1 MSSDE
6 GASRAGPDRPLA
18 EDHVAERIKLEREA
32 RGWSTV
38 TLAERMADAGHPVNQ
53 SAIWRI
59 ESGKP
64 RRRVNL
70 DEALG
75 FCKVFDLTFDELTSP
90 PGQLANP
97 LVRRLVG
104 EYVARWKEWRALGK
118 DMRRIQDE
126 LAAYTDANP
135 NQEDMVKALLTHELT
150 IASNGD
156 FHHHRGAPTRL
167 RSFLSERMDAPP
179 EQS

>member
-6 GASRAGPDRPLA
+6 GAARAGPDRPLP
-18 EDHVAERIKLEREA
+18 EDYVAERVKLEREA

-38 TLAERMADAGHPVNQ
+38 ALAERMAEAGHPVNQ
-53 SAIWRI
+53 AAIWRI

-75 FCKVFDLTFDELTSP
+75 FCKVFDLDLDELTTP

-104 EYVARWKEWRALGK
+104 EYVSRWKEWRALGK

-126 LAAYTDANP
+126 LKAYTDANP

-150 IASNGD
+150 VASNGE
-156 FHHHRGAPTRL
+156 FHHHLGAPSRL
-167 RSFLSERMDAPP
+167 RSFLGDRMDAPP

>member
-6 GASRAGPDRPLA
+6 GAARAGPDRPLP
-18 EDHVAERIKLEREA
+18 EDYVADRVKLEREA

-38 TLAERMADAGHPVNQ
+38 TLAEKMAEAGHPVNQ

-75 FCKVFDLTFDELTSP
+75 FCKVFDLTLDDLTSP
-90 PGQLANP
+90 PGQLANAH
-97 LVRRLVG
+97 VRRLIAQ
-104 EYVARWKEWRALGK
+104 YVANWREWSVLNK
-118 DMRRIQDE
+118 DMRRILAE
-126 LAAYTDANP
+126 LKEYTDANP
-135 NQEDMVKALLTHELT
+135 NQEDLVKGLLGHEV
-150 IASNGD
+150 AVAAEGR
-156 FHHHRGAPTRL
+156 FHRHFPPPKLVSYLGEH
-167 RSFLSERMDAPP
+167 MDKINKKD
-179 EQS
+179 

>member
-1 MSSDE
+1 MT
-6 GASRAGPDRPLA
+6 
-18 EDHVAERIKLEREA
+18 IKLEREA

-70 DEALG
+70 DEAFG
-75 FCKVFDLTFDELTSP
+75 FCKVFDLTSPP

-104 EYVARWKEWRALGK
+104 DYVARWKECRALGK

-150 IASNGD
+150 IASNGE
-156 FHHHRGAPTRL
+156 FHHHLGAPTRL
-167 RSFLSERMDAPP
+167 RRNLGERMDAPS

>member
-90 PGQLANP
+90 LA
-97 LVRRLVG
+97 
-104 EYVARWKEWRALGK
+104 
-118 DMRRIQDE
+118 
-126 LAAYTDANP
+126 
-135 NQEDMVKALLTHELT
+135 
-150 IASNGD
+150 SS
-156 FHHHRGAPTRL
+156 PTRWSVVSSATTSRDGRNGGPWARTCAGSRTNSRRTRTPTPTRKTWSRL
-167 RSFLSERMDAPP
+167 C
-179 EQS
+179 

>member
-118 DMRRIQDE
+118 DMRRIQDD

-150 IASNGD
+150 IASNGE
-156 FHHHRGAPTRL
+156 FHHHRGAPTQL
-167 RSFLSERMDAPP
+167 RSFLGERMDAPTK
-179 EQS
+179 QS